1 MSNSLIWQVT
11 WYYLSGFREYEVRY
25 DTPGYLDSR
34 EGDMYRLTISQVSG
48 RELTN
53 FTCKAQN
60 EVGYSKGHIEITG

>member
-1 MSNSLIWQVT
+1 M
-11 WYYLSGFREYEVRY
+11 RY

-34 EGDMYRLTISQVSG
+34 EGDMYKLTISQVSA

-60 EVGYSKGHIEITG
+60 EVGYSKGHIEITGENSTQ